1 VKPTAIVLLALAAGL
16 AGCGWAT
23 GPDFASTE
31 AGFSARGGL
40 NALTL
45 RNASPHVVHY
55 VALEEETSHLVDLN
69 PNPTEWRS
77 VQPDAEVSIPYSE
90 LDGYGPGAKWVV
102 VHWWSQGTRGRLRV
116 AIR

>member
-1 VKPTAIVLLALAAGL
+1 MKRTAIVLLALAAGL

-40 NALTL
+40 RALTL
-45 RNASPHVVHY
+45 RNASPHPVHY
-55 VALEEETSHLVDLN
+55 VALEEETSHMVDLN
-69 PNPTEWRS
+69 PNPAEWRS
-77 VQPDAEVSIPYSE
+77 VQPGAEPSIPYSE
-90 LDGYGPGAKWVV
+90 LDGYRAGAEWAV
-102 VHWWSQGTRGRLRV
+102 VHWWSQGTWGRLRV